1 MQNIN
6 LNPDKKEL
14 RSFGLITGALTPVF
28 FGLLLPW
35 IFDHSFPKW
44 PWIIGVILVAFGLV
58 LPTVLKPIYR
68 VWMTIGH
75 YLGWINTRIILS
87 IMFYL
92 IILPVGLVMRLV
104 GHDPM
109 SRSFNKD
116 QKSYRVTSP
125 ALDRKHVERP
135 Y

>member
-1 MQNIN
+1 MQKIN

-14 RSFGLITGALTPVF
+14 RNFGLITGALTPVF

-35 IFDHSFPKW
+35 IFGHSFPKW
-44 PWIIGVILVAFGLV
+44 PWIVGAILIVLGLA
-58 LPTVLKPIYR
+58 LPKILMPVYKI
-68 VWMTIGH
+68 WMTIGH

-92 IILPVGLVMRLV
+92 IILPVGTVRRLL
-104 GHDPM
+104 GKDSM

-116 QKSYRVTSP
+116 QQSYRVTSTIQ
-125 ALDRKHVERP
+125 DKNHVERP